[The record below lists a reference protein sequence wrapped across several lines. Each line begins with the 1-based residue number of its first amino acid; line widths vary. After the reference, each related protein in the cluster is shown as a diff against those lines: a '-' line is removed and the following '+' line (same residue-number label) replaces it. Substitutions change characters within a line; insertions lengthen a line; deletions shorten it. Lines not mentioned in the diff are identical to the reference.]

1 MTLSPIIYLY
11 VCTDVLWDKSR
22 AHDHDEVVRQHPFS
36 SGKPISDEEARPK
49 KKRISRGRKS
59 DYSDDESADADS
71 INFKDMM
78 RSVETRHSERTKLEQ
93 ERLETERENLQ
104 LARDRQAA
112 DLVNEE
118 RRVRLG
124 EERLAFDKERKMR
137 DEERENAKKDLIAK
151 SIEKDHSEMIIARWE
166 KIEKMLRSPVPLIRQ
181 RARALAEQYAKEEGF
196 EWEADDGAD
205 E

>member
-1 MTLSPIIYLY
+1 MTLSPIIYSN

-71 INFKDMM
+71 I
-78 RSVETRHSERTKLEQ
+78 
-93 ERLETERENLQ
+93 
-104 LARDRQAA
+104 
-112 DLVNEE
+112 
-118 RRVRLG
+118 
-124 EERLAFDKERKMR
+124 
-137 DEERENAKKDLIAK
+137 
-151 SIEKDHSEMIIARWE
+151 IEKDHSEMVIARWE
-166 KIEKMLRSPVPLIRQ
+166 KIEKMLRSPVSFIRQ
-181 RARALAEQYAKEEGF
+181 RARALAEQYAREEGF

>member
-1 MTLSPIIYLY
+1 MTLSPIIYSN

-71 INFKDMM
+71 INFKDML

-112 DLVNEE
+112 DLKARKATLETSVCIFNSNSKAREFDIPYFSLSSLISVIGE
-118 RRVRLG
+118 IVITEGSNRVLG
-124 EERLAFDKERKMR
+124 QR
-137 DEERENAKKDLIAK
+137 IAY
-151 SIEKDHSEMIIARWE
+151 
-166 KIEKMLRSPVPLIRQ
+166 MLEISSL
-181 RARALAEQYAKEEGF
+181 
-196 EWEADDGAD
+196 
-205 E
+205 